1 MQRLHSNQTGT
12 IKTINYQKRQQ
23 IENCQLY
30 KIQSFTDAN
39 IEDLIA
45 CWDSGPLAGITGYLL
60 NSYSDS
66 ISVALS

>member
-1 MQRLHSNQTGT
+1 MHHHLHSNQTGT
-12 IKTINYQKRQQ
+12 KKASKLKIVTQ
-23 IENCQLY
+23 Y

-39 IEDLIA
+39 IEDSIA